1 MVSHYCCQGQHTT
14 AHARKHVA
22 YLHKMADCDDMN
34 KSALS
39 FKILAECPVSKARVA
54 KMRLPH
60 HNVDTPVF
68 MPVGTQGTL
77 KAMTPQQLIDLDCQL
92 ILGNTYHLGNRPV
105 SNGNILTT
113 NNIYGLQS
121 FRHTHTQA
129 VRYGT

>member
-1 MVSHYCCQGQHTT
+1 MVSHYCCQGQHTI

-22 YLHKMADCDDMN
+22 LLFGTKMAADCDDMN
-34 KSALS
+34 RSALS
-39 FKILAECPVSKARVA
+39 FKILAECPISKARVA

-60 HNVDTPVF
+60 HTVDTPVF

-105 SNGNILTT
+105 SNESI
-113 NNIYGLQS
+113 
-121 FRHTHTQA
+121 
-129 VRYGT
+129 